1 MKYFVLVFQIDFEE
15 PQTLSEIG
23 FMFQGGFA
31 GKTCWVEVL
40 REGSSFEKRQD
51 FYPEDSNKF
60 QVFPLNPVSCNSVK
74 IVFADSTDFYGR
86 ITVYQLRL
94 K

>member
-1 MKYFVLVFQIDFEE
+1 
-15 PQTLSEIG
+15 
-23 FMFQGGFA
+23 MFQGGFA
-31 GKTCWVEVL
+31 GKTCWLEVSSQ
-40 REGSSFEKRQD
+40 GSGFEKHQD

-60 QVFPLNPVSCNSVK
+60 QVFQLNPVTCKSAK